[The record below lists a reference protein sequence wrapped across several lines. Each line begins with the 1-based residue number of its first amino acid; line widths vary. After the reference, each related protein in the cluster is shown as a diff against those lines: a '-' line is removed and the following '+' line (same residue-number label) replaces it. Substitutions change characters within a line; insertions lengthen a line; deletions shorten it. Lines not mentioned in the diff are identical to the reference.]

1 MKARARIGRALA
13 YIVLIGFAAAM
24 IFPFVFMAATALKT
38 PDDTFRY
45 PPKVLP
51 RTAATAM
58 SGST

>member
-45 PPKVLP
+45 PPKEIGRAHV
-51 RTAATAM
+51 
-58 SGST
+58 